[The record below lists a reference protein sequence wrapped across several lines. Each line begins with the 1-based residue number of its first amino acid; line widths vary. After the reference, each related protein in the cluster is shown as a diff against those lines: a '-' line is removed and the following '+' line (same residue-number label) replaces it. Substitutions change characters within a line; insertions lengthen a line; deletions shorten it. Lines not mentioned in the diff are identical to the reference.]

1 MTADIP
7 VGFTVIDLDRE
18 ERQPPN
24 LPNPSPQT
32 IVMSDNEP
40 QTRGPIK
47 GKAPKWLTWMD
58 QALVR
63 QVLATDPLNCIRGS
77 TASKWAEV
85 CLPLEELQPQAI
97 SRSAESCR
105 QRVKKLVEIY
115 KASRS

>member
-1 MTADIP
+1 MTADMP

-18 ERQPPN
+18 ESQPLN
-24 LPNPSPQT
+24 LPNPIPQT
-32 IVMSDNEP
+32 ISISDNEH
-40 QTRGPIK
+40 QTRGLVK

-63 QVLATDPLNCIRGS
+63 QVMATDPLNCIRGS

-85 CLPLEELQPQAI
+85 SLSLEELQPQPI
-97 SRSAESCR
+97 SPSAESGR

-115 KASRS
+115 KVS